1 MMRITVNGKP
11 ALISGKLNINGMLD
25 ELKTPDALY
34 VTVQLNGVIL
44 KRDDFDA
51 ITLEE
56 NDAVELLYF
65 MGGGSC

>member
-1 MMRITVNGKP
+1 MRITVNGKP
-11 ALISGKLNINGMLD
+11 ALISGKLSINGMLD

-44 KRDDFDA
+44 RRDDFDA

-65 MGGGSC
+65 MGGGLC

>member
-1 MMRITVNGKP
+1 MRITVNGKP
-11 ALISGKLNINGMLD
+11 EEVSGRVSVNGMLD

-44 KRDDFDA
+44 GREEFDA
-51 ITLEE
+51 ITLNE